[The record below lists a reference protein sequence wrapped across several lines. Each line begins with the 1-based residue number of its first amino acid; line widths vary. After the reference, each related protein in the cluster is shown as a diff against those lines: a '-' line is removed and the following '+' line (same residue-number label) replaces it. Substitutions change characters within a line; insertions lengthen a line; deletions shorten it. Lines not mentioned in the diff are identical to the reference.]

1 MKRTVSRF
9 ASRCTA
15 AVIVLLASACTA
27 QAQQEYPMSL
37 YWGTGLIDIPVAP
50 VQPVTGDFAFTYSGK
65 SFEEDQTEPKL
76 NYNNTINSQLTFAMS
91 FIGRFEVG
99 VAAFSSNP
107 EQGFFGRGV
116 ILRQEDFAPRGGIAR
131 FVPSIAIGVRNVGPY
146 EHIDRFGIGYKLLPP
161 NSEDP
166 DAKHVASAIHEN
178 FETANT
184 LYGVA
189 TSGFSLADIRPN
201 WPDVNLSVTVG
212 YGNGLF
218 KEDGGLGDRYASN
231 ATGGLFYGLKTDFSP
246 GKNMVLSLMAE
257 NNAWDYNAG
266 ASLYWR
272 GLRAG
277 LYFTEIGASRE
288 SQGAGEDSLP
298 ESLYGYG
305 KMAFKVGWQ
314 SNIFAL
320 LRGDFLQTRAAAL
333 EAQRAELLAQIAAR
347 QQRIAALELEINRY
361 EAQNLLELEQ
371 RRAQAE
377 SELREEREAL
387 RRLEERLRRIEQ
399 QNQGVTP
406 PSTPPATSTPPAG
419 TQGTAPSWR

>member
-1 MKRTVSRF
+1 MTRTVSGS
-9 ASRCTA
+9 ASRCIAAAIVFLATA
-15 AVIVLLASACTA
+15 GTA
-27 QAQQEYPMSL
+27 QAQQEYPQSL

-50 VQPVTGDFAFTYSGK
+50 VQPITGDFAFTYSGK

-76 NYNNTINSQLTFAMS
+76 NYNNSINSQLTFSMS

-116 ILRQEDFAPRGGIAR
+116 ILRQEDFASRGGFAR
-131 FVPSIAIGVRNVGPY
+131 FMPSVAVGVRNVGPY

-161 NSEDP
+161 NAEDP
-166 DAKHVASAIHEN
+166 DAKHVASTIHEK

-218 KEDGGLGDRYASN
+218 KEDGDLGERYAKH

-257 NNAWDYNAG
+257 NNAWDYNIG
-266 ASLYWR
+266 GSLYWR

-277 LYFTEIGASRE
+277 LYLTEVAAGSSGTAE
-288 SQGAGEDSLP
+288 GEDSLP
-298 ESLYGYG
+298 EALYGYS
-305 KMAFKVGWQ
+305 KLAFKVGWQ
-314 SNIFAL
+314 SNMFAL
-320 LRGDFLQTRAAAL
+320 LRGNFLQTRASEL
-333 EAQRAELLAQIAAR
+333 ERQRGELLAQIAAR

-377 SELREEREAL
+377 AELREEREAL
-387 RRLEERLRRIEQ
+387 RRLEDRLRRIEQ

-406 PSTPPATSTPPAG
+406 PSTTPPATTTPPAG
-419 TQGTAPSWR
+419 PGTSPFRR

>member
-1 MKRTVSRF
+1 MTRTVSRF

-15 AVIVLLASACTA
+15 AAIVSLAATGTA
-27 QAQQEYPMSL
+27 HAQQEYPQSL

-50 VQPVTGDFAFTYSGK
+50 VQPITGDFAISYSGK

-99 VAAFSSNP
+99 IAAFSSNP

-116 ILRQEDFAPRGGIAR
+116 ILRQEDFAARGGIGR
-131 FVPSIAIGVRNVGPY
+131 FVPSVAIGVRNVGPY

-161 NSEDP
+161 NGEDP
-166 DAKHVASAIHEN
+166 NAKHVASEVHEK

-218 KEDGGLGDRYASN
+218 KEDGDLGERYARH

-246 GKNMVLSLMAE
+246 GKNMTLSLMAE
-257 NNAWDYNAG
+257 NNAWDYNLG
-266 ASLYWR
+266 GSLYWR

-277 LYFTEIGASRE
+277 LYLTEIGGGS
-288 SQGAGEDSLP
+288 SGAGEGEDSLP
-298 ESLYGYG
+298 ESLYNYS
-305 KMAFKVGWQ
+305 KMAFKIGWQ

-320 LRGDFLQTRAAAL
+320 LRGDFLQNRAAQL
-333 EAQRAELLAQIAAR
+333 ERQRAELLAQIAAR

-377 SELREEREAL
+377 AELREEREAL
-387 RRLEERLRRIEQ
+387 RRLEDRLRRIEQ

-406 PSTPPATSTPPAG
+406 PAGSPPASTPPATTPPAG
-419 TQGTAPSWR
+419 LFR

>member
-1 MKRTVSRF
+1 MKSTVSRF

-15 AVIVLLASACTA
+15 AAIVLLASAGTV
-27 QAQQEYPMSL
+27 QAQQEYPQSL

-91 FIGRFEVG
+91 FIGRLELG
-99 VAAFSSNP
+99 VAAYSSNP

-161 NSEDP
+161 NATDP
-166 DAKHVASAIHEN
+166 NAKHVASAIHQN
-178 FETANT
+178 FETANSV
-184 LYGVA
+184 YGVA
-189 TSGFSLADIRPN
+189 TSGFSLADIRPS

-218 KEDGGLGDRYASN
+218 QEDGDLGERYASH

-246 GKNMVLSLMAE
+246 GRNMVLSLMAE

-277 LYFTEIGASRE
+277 LYLTEIGASRTA
-288 SQGAGEDSLP
+288 QGAGEDSLP
-298 ESLYGYG
+298 ESLYGYS
-305 KMAFKVGWQ
+305 KMAFKLGWQ

-320 LRGDFLQTRAAAL
+320 LRGDFLQTRAAEL
-333 EAQRAELLAQIAAR
+333 EKQRAELLAQIAAR

-377 SELREEREAL
+377 AELREEREAL

-406 PSTPPATSTPPAG
+406 PSTPPATTTPPAG